1 MSRLSLL
8 VDLASMLA
16 REVDFDALLGA
27 ACERLAVA
35 MRADRA
41 TVWLVDAEQG
51 DLVTRVAVLP
61 EVKAL
66 RQPLERGVAGH
77 VARTGELLRV
87 DDVASDPRFDASADK
102 ATGYTTRSM
111 IVAPIREDERAPVRG
126 VVQVLNRE
134 DGPFDLE
141 DERYLAAL
149 ATQLGRALR
158 MTTLRGSDEPGL
170 VMRGPFNR
178 IVGRSPA
185 LTDTYERVALAA
197 QTDATVLLRGETGTG
212 KGLFARAIH
221 VNSARQNRPF
231 VVVDCTTLPN
241 QLVESELF
249 GHERG
254 AFTGADRRVPGK
266 VELAEGGTLFLDEL
280 GDLPL
285 DIQGKLLRFLQDRVY
300 ERVGGRQTLASDVRV
315 VCATHRDLEG
325 EVKKGRF
332 RQDLYYRVRVVEIG
346 LPPLRVRG
354 PDEVESLA
362 RHFAERF
369 ATRYGRPAPEID
381 PDAIRALREHDW
393 PGNVRELEHWI
404 ESAIA
409 LSPDGRVRS
418 SAFPSIRRGSEPPR
432 AAGVDGGITGGSA
445 SGSATE
451 ASGQRSASH
460 AIAATATNQI
470 AIPASD
476 TLDEATRRFVR
487 AVLERCRGNK
497 TEAAKKLGIGRN
509 TLSRYL
515 SDKS

>member
-27 ACERLAVA
+27 ACERLAAA
-35 MRADRA
+35 MHADRA
-41 TVWLVDAEQG
+41 TVWLVDSEQG

-61 EVKAL
+61 EVPAL
-66 RQPLERGVAGH
+66 RQPIGRGIAGH
-77 VARTGELLRV
+77 VARTGELVRV
-87 DDVASDPRFDASADK
+87 DDAAGDPRFDASADK
-102 ATGYTTRSM
+102 TTGYTTRSM

-126 VVQVLNRE
+126 VVQVLNRRVGE
-134 DGPFDLE
+134 EVGPFDVE

-158 MTTLRGSDEPGL
+158 MTTLRGNDEPGL
-170 VMRGPFNR
+170 VLRGRFNR

-185 LTDTYERVALAA
+185 LGEAYERIALAA

-221 VNSARQNRPF
+221 VNSARQSRPF
-231 VVVDCTTLPN
+231 VVVDCTTLPS

-280 GDLPL
+280 GDLPP

-300 ERVGGRQTLASDVRV
+300 ERVGGRQTIASDVRV
-315 VCATHRDLEG
+315 VCATHRDLED

-354 PDEVESLA
+354 ADEVESLA
-362 RHFAERF
+362 LHFAERF
-369 ATRYGRPAPEID
+369 ATRYGRPSPVMDEGAL
-381 PDAIRALREHDW
+381 RALREHDW

-409 LSPDGRVRS
+409 LSPDGRVRAV
-418 SAFPSIRRGSEPPR
+418 AFPSVRRRSEPPR
-432 AAGVDGGITGGSA
+432 VEAPRALPPAPTPTPPERAPSVAG
-445 SGSATE
+445 
-451 ASGQRSASH
+451 
-460 AIAATATNQI
+460 TATSEEI

-476 TLDEATRRFVR
+476 TLEEATLRFVR
-487 AVLERCRGNK
+487 AVVERCGGNK
-497 TEAAKKLGIGRN
+497 TEAARRLGIGRN
-509 TLSRYL
+509 TLARYL
-515 SDKS
+515 SGKA